1 MNRWTKIGI
10 FIFSSNI
17 IMILGIESI
26 IWTVNYSNQVAIVVS
41 STNFLNIIYVIMYSI
56 LCLFLLFIQRN
67 LYIVYAINFMKEIN
81 FK

>member
-26 IWTVNYSNQVAIVVS
+26 IWTVNYSNQVAIVS